1 MKPEMLGAPQEARAH
16 AVKCIEL
23 AGRSRSPTVQK
34 IFNDLAAK
42 WVSLANE
49 QENAT
54 ALLQA
59 VNELE
64 TPHTHVYATNHVER
78 SLTLPRLLELKS
90 PRP

>member
-1 MKPEMLGAPQEARAH
+1 MKPEMLGGPQEARAH

-64 TPHTHVYATNHVER
+64 TPPRHAHVYATNHVER
-78 SLTLPRLLELKS
+78 SPT
-90 PRP
+90 RPVSRS